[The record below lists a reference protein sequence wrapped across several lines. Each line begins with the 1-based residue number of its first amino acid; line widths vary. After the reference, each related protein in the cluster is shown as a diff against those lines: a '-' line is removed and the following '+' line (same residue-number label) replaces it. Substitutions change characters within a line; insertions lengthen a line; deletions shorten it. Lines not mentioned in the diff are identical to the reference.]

1 MKMKVQH
8 KLLLVIDDKGRVIA
22 TAPADEP
29 EKGDGPRVTLGVLPG
44 QTVHEVPLLK
54 ELEPHLSKSAEDL
67 HRALADYHVSPGR
80 SRSLLVPNQDS
91 RTGRK

>member
-1 MKMKVQH
+1 MKIKVQR
-8 KLLLVIDDKGRVIA
+8 KLLLVLDPEGRVIA
-22 TAPADEP
+22 TAPAGEP

-54 ELEPHLSKSAEDL
+54 ELEPYLTRSAEDL
-67 HRALADYHVSPGR
+67 HRALADYHVYPGR
-80 SRSLLVPNQDS
+80 SRSVLLPNQEL